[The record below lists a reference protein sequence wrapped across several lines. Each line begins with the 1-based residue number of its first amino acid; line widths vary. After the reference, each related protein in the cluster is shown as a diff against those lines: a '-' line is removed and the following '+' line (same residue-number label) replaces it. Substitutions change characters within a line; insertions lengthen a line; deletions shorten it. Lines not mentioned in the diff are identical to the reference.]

1 MSDFKFSCSGCGQ
14 HIQCD
19 ENFSG
24 SSIQCPSC
32 QIQITIPSA
41 PSRFVRPSPKDLPPP
56 PPLREPSFSKPVRH
70 STVVKEY
77 NGIGRLAYVGILFG
91 LQIAFKFAAVPIIQ
105 KSMSEAILDLCL
117 ILYLGVLFAAT
128 SLRLQNIGH
137 NGWLSVLL
145 IVPIANLVIV
155 FRCYVYPPGYFQT
168 KQLDTAARIMIG
180 VFFVSILIAAWFI
193 ASVLASI

>member
-1 MSDFKFSCSGCGQ
+1 
-14 HIQCD
+14 
-19 ENFSG
+19 
-24 SSIQCPSC
+24 
-32 QIQITIPSA
+32 
-41 PSRFVRPSPKDLPPP
+41 
-56 PPLREPSFSKPVRH
+56 
-70 STVVKEY
+70 
-77 NGIGRLAYVGILFG
+77 
-91 LQIAFKFAAVPIIQ
+91 
-105 KSMSEAILDLCL
+105 MSEAILDLCL